1 MPRPTGITQDS
12 IEQARALP
20 ELHMLEDIR
29 NLLQAGADL
38 DVPQDHGA
46 TLVRTQHWTGRGRAL
61 PQVEPGLRCRWCAC
75 SYTSLRPTDS
85 ARRPPCCW
93 TTRPA

>member
-1 MPRPTGITQDS
+1 MPRPAGITQDS

-38 DVPQDHGA
+38 DTPRDHGA
-46 TLVRTQHWTGRGRAL
+46 TLVRTGHRTGQGRVLPKPSRDSGAGGVPAATHRRGQRV
-61 PQVEPGLRCRWCAC
+61 Q
-75 SYTSLRPTDS
+75 
-85 ARRPPCCW
+85 
-93 TTRPA
+93 